1 MQKLSM
7 FKKSYRINIMKMT
20 ETTIEIKLSQT
31 EHQILK
37 LYANLNQISMTD
49 AIKLLLK
56 EELNVLKHRIK
67 HGI

>member
-1 MQKLSM
+1 
-7 FKKSYRINIMKMT
+7 MT